1 MKIRFEPLTG
11 QDHVEMPDLSTSFA
25 AGEERE
31 LPDAKAE
38 LALSNP
44 NFVDAA
50 TGKNP
55 NFTCE
60 HCEQPHLETVMTPDG
75 LVNAT
80 AHAACAAAAAASATP
95 APEPSADARVAV
107 PPPTERAATATSAAD
122 AHGAQDEPALV
133 DHLS

>member
-1 MKIRFEPLTG
+1 MKIRFEPITG

-80 AHAACAAAAAASATP
+80 AHAACAAAAASPDTP
-95 APEPSADARVAV
+95 DTSH
-107 PPPTERAATATSAAD
+107 ATASSSDSSQQNAPRV
-122 AHGAQDEPALV
+122 DEPAFV